1 MENIPQIVKY
11 FDCLIEKH
19 DFWKNRLF
27 LSENKIN
34 LGISISGNKNHIK
47 DKRRK
52 INLDYFL
59 NLMDFCNIYLIQ
71 KDLYEDDRKILK
83 KNRLINYLGDDKSWI
98 DFEDTSA
105 IVKNMDVI
113 VSIDT
118 SLIHLSASMQK
129 KSFLILSKPAD
140 WRWSKENIGE
150 PRWYNNLKIIRQK
163 DKGSWQS
170 VMNEL
175 YSELKNI

>member
-1 MENIPQIVKY
+1 
-11 FDCLIEKH
+11 
-19 DFWKNRLF
+19 
-27 LSENKIN
+27 
-34 LGISISGNKNHIK
+34 
-47 DKRRK
+47 
-52 INLDYFL
+52 
-59 NLMDFCNIYLIQ
+59 MDFCNIYLIQ
-71 KDLYEDDRKILK
+71 RDLYKDDREILK
-83 KNRLINYLGDDKSWI
+83 KNKSINYLGDDKSWI

-163 DKGSWQS
+163 DNGSWQS
-170 VMNEL
+170 VISEL
-175 YSELKNI
+175 YTELKKI